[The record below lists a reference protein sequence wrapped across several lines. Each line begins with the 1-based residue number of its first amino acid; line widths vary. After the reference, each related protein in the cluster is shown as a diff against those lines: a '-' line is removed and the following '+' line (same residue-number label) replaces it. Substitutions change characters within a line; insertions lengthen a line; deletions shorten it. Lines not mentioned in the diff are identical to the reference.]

1 MKESKLI
8 SKFNTIDKQ
17 IAALTNVMRKI
28 ISDLGNIENLAQGT
42 LTSLQTFMGEKEW
55 GRVIKELKE
64 KDILKDKKEEDCKDC
79 KKEKKLEL

>member
-55 GRVIKELKE
+55 DRVIKELKE
-64 KDILKDKKEEDCKDC
+64 KDILKDKKEEDCKD
-79 KKEKKLEL
+79 

>member
-42 LTSLQTFMGEKEW
+42 LTSLQTFMGEEEW
-55 GRVIKELKE
+55 DRVIKELKE
-64 KDILKDKKEEDCKDC
+64 KDILKDKKS

>member
-55 GRVIKELKE
+55 DRVIKELKE
-64 KDILKDKKEEDCKDC
+64 KDILKYKKS